1 VRLPFVSPVRG
12 NVGIPRQG
20 RAMGYLFSRR
30 ARFSTAGTQGA
41 RMRCLDGPFA
51 PRIRGSTQKPRQGEV
66 PS

>member
-30 ARFSTAGTQGA
+30 ARFSTDPAAQAGIVSVA
-41 RMRCLDGPFA
+41 
-51 PRIRGSTQKPRQGEV
+51 RIRLDSGNLRDLSKG
-66 PS
+66 